1 MEDNN
6 KIEMLLD
13 KHIASKTYDTYCKKI
28 LSNKQILANI
38 MKGCIPEYADLSL
51 DEIVD
56 CITLSSNNDDFSIN
70 GLKTVDLSIDGTL
83 NKYDVLFEAKLLGT
97 KDDKIALIINIET

>member
-38 MKGCIPEYADLSL
+38 MKRVHS
-51 DEIVD
+51 
-56 CITLSSNNDDFSIN
+56 
-70 GLKTVDLSIDGTL
+70 
-83 NKYDVLFEAKLLGT
+83 
-97 KDDKIALIINIET
+97 

>member
-38 MKGCIPEYADLSL
+38 MKGCIPEYANLSL
-51 DEIVD
+51 CEIVD
-56 CITLSSNNDDFSIN
+56 CSIN

-83 NKYDVLFEAKLLGT
+83 NKYDVLFEAKLPGT

>member
-1 MEDNN
+1 MHR
-6 KIEMLLD
+6 IV
-13 KHIASKTYDTYCKKI
+13 SKTYDTYCKKI

-83 NKYDVLFEAKLLGT
+83 NKYDVLFEAKLPGT

>member
-83 NKYDVLFEAKLLGT
+83 KK
-97 KDDKIALIINIET
+97 